1 MKVMSRVRRF
11 TVEELFPILL
21 IGKGNNTILSDGN
34 DLPYLGAKKKDN
46 GVMRYCANDPDLT
59 FEGNCVAFICN
70 GAGSVG
76 YALYV
81 DRPFIA
87 TSDIVVGYN
96 PNLNPYIGLYLVSL
110 FDLERPRFSYG
121 RKWKKTLKQT
131 SIPLP
136 AKEDGEIDWK
146 CIETFMKRTILPKLP
161 SRAKDVFIHGV
172 NSSKI
177 SPTSIDLTATN
188 WEWFKYDDIFVIRKG
203 TRLTKAEMED
213 GNINFIGATESNNG
227 ITALISNNTHIFPGN
242 LITVSYNGSI
252 AEAFYQKAPFW
263 ASDDINVLSL
273 RNHSLNKYIAIFL
286 ITIIRIEKYRFS
298 YGRKWDI
305 EKMKNTMIKLPVTLV
320 GTPDW
325 HFMESYIKSLPF
337 SKLI

>member
-1 MKVMSRVRRF
+1 MSAMNRVRRF
-11 TVEELFPILL
+11 SVEELFPTLL

-46 GVMRYCANDPDLT
+46 GVMRYCAYDSELT
-59 FEGNCVAFICN
+59 FKGNCIAFICN

-76 YALYV
+76 YTLYI

-96 PNLNPYIGLYLVSL
+96 SNLNPYIGLYLVSL

-121 RKWKKTLKQT
+121 RKWKKTLRQT
-131 SIPLP
+131 TIPLP
-136 AKEDGEIDWK
+136 IADNGDVDWMY
-146 CIETFMKRTILPKLP
+146 IENFMKHTILQKLP
-161 SRAKDVFIHGV
+161 TRAKSVFTHGV
-172 NSSKI
+172 NTSKISSSKI
-177 SPTSIDLTATN
+177 ELDTSN
-188 WEWFKYDDIFVIRKG
+188 WGWFKYDDVFDIKKG

-227 ITALISNNTHIFPGN
+227 ITALISNETHVFPGN

-252 AEAFYQKAPFW
+252 AEAFYQKDPFW

-273 RNHSLNKYIAIFL
+273 KNHSLNKYIATFL
-286 ITIIRIEKYRFS
+286 ITLIRIEKYRFS
-298 YGRKWDI
+298 YGRKWDK
-305 EKMKNTMIKLPVTLV
+305 EKMKNTRIKLPITSS
-320 GTPDW
+320 GIPDW
-325 HFMESYIKSLPF
+325 QFMESYIKYLPF
-337 SKLI
+337 SNSI